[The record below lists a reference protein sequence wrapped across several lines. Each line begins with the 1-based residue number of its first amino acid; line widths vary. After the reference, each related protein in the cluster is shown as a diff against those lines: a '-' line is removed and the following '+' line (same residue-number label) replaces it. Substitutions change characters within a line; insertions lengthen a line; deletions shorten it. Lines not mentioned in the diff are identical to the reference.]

1 MGREEDYRRH
11 LSTQHLFDSQS
22 DGIVHPLIVQELGA
36 LGLGVAAYAGE
47 EVKSGEDVVLNLQ

>member
-11 LSTQHLFDSQS
+11 LSTQHFFDSQS
-22 DGIVHPLIVQELGA
+22 DELSTADRQELGA